1 MVDTIDLGMGD
12 EEIERDILRSFG
24 WSIVEFE
31 ETLYH
36 KYLMMSAPHSLLSK
50 EQFDKFLR
58 DMHAKGYVAPLSLL
72 GSKAWKKL
80 VVEDAI
86 EDTLRPRKI
95 RIASEKEKRATPVRS
110 RGFVVS
116 EAHIIA
122 SDILHTIE
130 NKLFPGQI
138 RNPRIEERMKKH
150 VSEMRR
156 ALTQSRNN
164 FLEYL
169 NKQAPTLK
177 GPMELIL
184 SSKGENLLLVSLRLI
199 ESGAIER

>member
-24 WSIVEFE
+24 WAIVEFE

-36 KYLMMSAPHSLLSK
+36 KYLMMSAPHSLLSQ
-50 EQFDKFLR
+50 EQFNKFLKN
-58 DMHAKGYVAPLSLL
+58 MQAKGYIAPLSLL

-80 VVEDAI
+80 VVEDDI
-86 EDTLRPRKI
+86 EDTLRPRRI
-95 RIASEKEKRATPVRS
+95 RIATEQEARPTPARP

-116 EAHIIA
+116 ESHIIA

-130 NKLFPGQI
+130 NKLFPGQP
-138 RNPRIEERMKKH
+138 RNPRMEERMKKH

-156 ALTQSRNN
+156 ALTQSRND
-164 FLEYL
+164 FLDYL
-169 NKQAPTLK
+169 KKQAPTLK
-177 GPMELIL
+177 KPMELIL

-199 ESGAIER
+199 ESGAIEH